1 MKIYLALFLALP
13 FLVFSKEKYG
23 VYDSQGSRIS
33 TFEAERHELLEKT
46 RQIKS
51 NYLGKA
57 VYISSMQ
64 KGKSSKPSSRY
75 RFKTGSYIEATRNE
89 TFSLCPPD
97 KKAEGTWISE
107 YSVSLNLENCVSIQT
122 PDFAGSTEVLFLG
135 NSGRTDTIQ
144 VLVDQSYVQMGDY
157 SHKLYVFDPDK
168 IKRNAIYFV
177 TPGHYEGRVYSQP
190 LIVDKTMFTVK
201 DAWHYYEIDSSG
213 IGSFVTPF
221 QLELEYKNVKFEGSV
236 LPLVSVSTGNHPAWK
251 YANLRSKKE
260 GLDTAYIKVYPH
272 SKEARKLI
280 SLGYLNGNCDSCAM
294 LALDTSASGYRKPF
308 DDEWFFLMRAGA
320 STRYYWGDEDM
331 FRKKKDSL
339 VISRYEWVRPDGLKP
354 VAKLLPNAFGLY
366 DMAGIAVEVCDGS
379 PEGFLL
385 CGEGR
390 PGIFG
395 LVERSTF
402 CSGFRL
408 LRKTPKLHKLEKFL

>member
-1 MKIYLALFLALP
+1 MKTTLAFFLAISLYA
-13 FLVFSKEKYG
+13 FASEKYG
-23 VYDSQGSRIS
+23 VYDSKGSRIS
-33 TFEAERHELLEKT
+33 AFEAEQYELQEKT
-46 RQIKS
+46 RQIKAAHP
-51 NYLGKA
+51 NKNLF
-57 VYISSMQ
+57 ISSAK
-64 KGKSSKPSSRY
+64 KGKGSKPSSRY
-75 RFKTGSYIEATRNE
+75 RFKTGSYIEASRNE
-89 TFSLCPPD
+89 TFSICPPD
-97 KKAEGTWISE
+97 RKAEGTWISE
-107 YSVSLNLENCVSIQT
+107 CSVSLNAENCISIQT
-122 PDFAGSTEVLFLG
+122 PDFAGSIDVLFLG
-135 NSGRTDTIQ
+135 NSGRIDTIQ
-144 VLVDQSYVQMGDY
+144 VLVDQSYIQMGDY

-168 IKRNAIYFV
+168 MKRNTIYFV
-177 TPGHYEGRVYSQP
+177 APGYYENRVYSQP
-190 LIVDKTMFTVK
+190 LIVDKTMFTVR

-221 QLELEYKNVKFEGSV
+221 QLELEYKNVKFEDSG

-260 GLDTAYIKVYPH
+260 GLDTAYIKVYPR
-272 SKEARKLI
+272 SKEAKKLI
-280 SLGYLNGNCDSCAM
+280 SLGYLNDDCDSCAI

-308 DDEWFFLMRAGA
+308 NDEWFFLMRAGA

-331 FRKKKDSL
+331 FLNKKDSL
-339 VISRYEWVRPDGLKP
+339 VISRYEWVRPAGLKP

-379 PEGFLL
+379 PEGLLL

-395 LVERSTF
+395 LVERSIF

-408 LRKTPKLHKLEKFL
+408 LRKTPKLQKLEKF